1 MNCELESITGD
12 NNAEKINKERA
23 AKKKYKDKML
33 ANRTHLIDLITHADS
48 KEGLAMLRND
58 VSSEDTTQEEKQR
71 QVDLFESFCNNC
83 LVFMIKKRDWKQR
96 RDSDL
101 ISKFITIPDE
111 AMGVLALENMAPDLI
126 EYINTTSI
134 EGDGENEETQ
144 GDVKKTSKAKYTSSK
159 GGGSFGVRGWHSSGI
174 KRYNVLCAKLKQLRE
189 TETSKALENGLKK
202 MYRSEHSLNIH
213 LTDGKESDS
222 YETEAVAVMP
232 YDMFAAV

>member
-1 MNCELESITGD
+1 MNYELESITGE

-23 AKKKYKDKML
+23 AKKKYKDKLL
-33 ANRTHLIDLITHADS
+33 ANRTHLINLITHANS
-48 KEGLAMLRND
+48 KDGLTMLRKDANT
-58 VSSEDTTQEEKQR
+58 ENTTQEEKQR
-71 QVDLFESFCNNC
+71 QVDMFESFCNNC

-96 RDSDL
+96 RNSDL

-134 EGDGENEETQ
+134 EDDGENEETP

-174 KRYNVLCAKLKQLRE
+174 KRYNELCANLKPLRE

-202 MYRSEHSLNIH
+202 KYRSEHSLNIH
-213 LTDGKESDS
+213 QTDGEESDC
-222 YETEAVAVMP
+222 YESEAMAVIP